1 MPVNQVG
8 EFLVSEKKKSPAS
21 KRAVIGGRAKKS
33 DASSIKTRTRNEV
46 EAPIQV
52 DSYSRVYSQGKIIT
66 PDLLRKSAIALL
78 ITSLVFA
85 IGIQVGESRNASSVD
100 EAIRSVVESSA
111 REIDRDALE
120 RAAIEGVLK
129 ASGDEWAN
137 YFPREALDIFES
149 QSSNSFTGIGIY
161 LSKSRGGIIK
171 ISSIQEGSPAEKSDL
186 AIGDEL
192 LEVNGTQVS
201 GASLASTIALLRAD
215 IGKGVDLVVTR
226 DEKKIL
232 ATIKPGKVR
241 AKSVELTQVSSSVA
255 LIEIASF
262 ISGTAS
268 EVSQAL
274 KSANYSSGVIIDLR
288 NNSGGLVEEAVDV
301 AELFI
306 GNGIIVSYKVNESEK
321 VFRAVNSNPIKVPV
335 VVVINRNTASSAE
348 ILAGAFQDRNR
359 GVVIGERSYGKGS
372 VQELISL
379 DDGSKLELTVALF
392 LTPSGR
398 IIEEVGITPDLA
410 VAPAEIGLKSLQ
422 VLGGLASFISK
433 D

>member
-1 MPVNQVG
+1 M
-8 EFLVSEKKKSPAS
+8 SEKKKSPAS
-21 KRAVIGGRAKKS
+21 KRAVIGGRARKPDS
-33 DASSIKTRTRNEV
+33 TATRSKTVNQV
-46 EAPIQV
+46 NLSKVNDSPEAIN
-52 DSYSRVYSQGKIIT
+52 SRQRIT
-66 PDLLRKSAIALL
+66 NPDQPRKAVLAVL

-85 IGIQVGESRNASSVD
+85 IGIQVGESRNSSSVD
-100 EAIRSVVESSA
+100 EAIKSVVESSA
-111 REIDRDALE
+111 KDIDRDVLE

-137 YFPREALDIFES
+137 YFPREALETFEA

-161 LSKSRGGIIK
+161 LSKSRGGVIK
-171 ISSIQEGSPAEKSDL
+171 ITSIQEGSPAANSDL

-192 LEVNGTQVS
+192 VEVNGTQVT
-201 GASLASTIALLRAD
+201 GASLASTLALIRAD
-215 IGKGVDLVVTR
+215 IAKRVDLLVVR
-226 DEKKIL
+226 NEQRIL
-232 ATIKPGKVR
+232 ASIKTGKVQ
-241 AKSVELTQVSSSVA
+241 AKSVELTQVSSSVV

-262 ISGTAS
+262 IAGTAN
-268 EVSQAL
+268 EVSEAL
-274 KSANYSSGVIIDLR
+274 KSANYKSGVIIDLR
-288 NNSGGLVEEAVDV
+288 NNSGGLVEEAVAV
-301 AELFI
+301 AEQFI
-306 GNGIIVSYKVNESEK
+306 GSGIIVSYKVNESEK

-335 VVVINRNTASSAE
+335 VVIINRNTASSAE

>member
-1 MPVNQVG
+1 M
-8 EFLVSEKKKSPAS
+8 SDKKKSPAS
-21 KRAVIGGRAKKS
+21 KRAVIGGRTRKLDS
-33 DASSIKTRTRNEV
+33 VPPKTKTISEV
-46 EAPIQV
+46 DLSKVV
-52 DSYSRVYSQGKIIT
+52 DSPRTSDNQQKAT
-66 PDLLRKSAIALL
+66 NPDLLRKTLIAIL

-85 IGIQVGESRNASSVD
+85 IGIQVGESRNSSSVD
-100 EAIRSVVESSA
+100 EAIRSVIESSA
-111 REIDRDALE
+111 KEIDRDVLE

-137 YFPREALDIFES
+137 YFPREALEIFEA

-161 LSKSRGGIIK
+161 LSKSRGGVIR
-171 ISSIQEGSPAEKSDL
+171 ISSIQEGSPAAKSDL

-192 LEVNGTQVS
+192 LEVNGTQVT
-201 GASLASTIALLRAD
+201 GASLASTVALIRAD
-215 IGKGVDLVVTR
+215 IGDRVDLLVAR
-226 DEKKIL
+226 AEKKIL
-232 ATIKPGKVR
+232 ATIKAGKVQ
-241 AKSVELTQVSSSVA
+241 AKSVELTQVTSSVA
-255 LIEIASF
+255 LLEIASF
-262 ISGTAS
+262 ISGTAI
-268 EVSQAL
+268 EVSRVLQ
-274 KSANYSSGVIIDLR
+274 SANYASGVIIDLR
-288 NNSGGLVEEAVDV
+288 NNSGGLLQEAVDV

-321 VFRAVNSNPIKVPV
+321 VFRAINSNPIKVPV
-335 VVVINRNTASSAE
+335 VVIINRNTASSAE

-410 VAPAEIGLKSLQ
+410 VTPGEIGLKSLQ

-433 D
+433 E

>member
-1 MPVNQVG
+1 M
-8 EFLVSEKKKSPAS
+8 SEKKKSPAS
-21 KRAVIGGRAKKS
+21 KRAVIGGRARK
-33 DASSIKTRTRNEV
+33 
-46 EAPIQV
+46 
-52 DSYSRVYSQGKIIT
+52 
-66 PDLLRKSAIALL
+66 PDLTATRSKTVREVNLSKVIDSPEAINSRQRITNPDQLRKAVLAIL

-85 IGIQVGESRNASSVD
+85 IGIQIGESRNSSSVN
-100 EAIRSVVESSA
+100 EAIKSVVESSA
-111 REIDRDALE
+111 KDIDRDVLE

-137 YFPREALDIFES
+137 YFPREALETFEA

-161 LSKSRGGIIK
+161 LSKSRGGVIK
-171 ISSIQEGSPAEKSDL
+171 ITSIQEGSPAANSDL
-186 AIGDEL
+186 AIADEL
-192 LEVNGTQVS
+192 IEVNGTQVT
-201 GASLASTIALLRAD
+201 GASLASTIALIRAD
-215 IGKGVDLVVTR
+215 IGKRVDLLVGR
-226 DEKKIL
+226 NEQRIL
-232 ATIKPGKVR
+232 ASIKTGKVQ
-241 AKSVELTQVSSSVA
+241 AKSVELSQVSSSVA
-255 LIEIASF
+255 LVEIASF

-268 EVSQAL
+268 ELSEAL
-274 KSANYSSGVIIDLR
+274 KSANYKSGVIIDLR
-288 NNSGGLVEEAVDV
+288 NNSGGLVEEAVAV
-301 AELFI
+301 AEQFI
-306 GNGIIVSYKVNESEK
+306 GSGIIVSYKVNDSEK

-335 VVVINRNTASSAE
+335 VVIINRNTASSAE

-422 VLGGLASFISK
+422 VLGGLASFSSK

>member
-1 MPVNQVG
+1 
-8 EFLVSEKKKSPAS
+8 VSDKKKSPAS
-21 KRAVIGGRAKKS
+21 KRAVIGGRTRKLDS
-33 DASSIKTRTRNEV
+33 VPPKTKTISEV
-46 EAPIQV
+46 DLSKVV
-52 DSYSRVYSQGKIIT
+52 DSPRTSDNQQKAT
-66 PDLLRKSAIALL
+66 NPDLLRKTSIAIL

-85 IGIQVGESRNASSVD
+85 IGIQVGESRNSSSVD

-111 REIDRDALE
+111 KEIDRDVLE

-137 YFPREALDIFES
+137 YFPREALEIFEA
-149 QSSNSFTGIGIY
+149 QSSNAFTGIGIY
-161 LSKSRGGIIK
+161 LSKSRGGVIR
-171 ISSIQEGSPAEKSDL
+171 ISSIQEGSPAAKSDL

-192 LEVNGTQVS
+192 LEVNGTQVT
-201 GASLASTIALLRAD
+201 GASLASTVALIRAD
-215 IGKGVDLVVTR
+215 IGDRVDLLVAR
-226 DEKKIL
+226 NEKKML
-232 ATIKPGKVR
+232 ATIKAGKVQ
-241 AKSVELTQVSSSVA
+241 AKSVELTQVTSSVA
-255 LIEIASF
+255 LLEIASF
-262 ISGTAS
+262 ISGTAI
-268 EVSQAL
+268 EVSRVLQ
-274 KSANYSSGVIIDLR
+274 SANYASGVIIDLR
-288 NNSGGLVEEAVDV
+288 NNSGGLLQEAVDV

-321 VFRAVNSNPIKVPV
+321 VFRATNSNPIKVPV
-335 VVVINRNTASSAE
+335 VVIINRNTASSAE

-410 VAPAEIGLKSLQ
+410 VTPGEIGLKSLQ

-433 D
+433 E

>member
-1 MPVNQVG
+1 
-8 EFLVSEKKKSPAS
+8 VSEKKKSPAS
-21 KRAVIGGRAKKS
+21 KRAVIGGRARKPDS
-33 DASSIKTRTRNEV
+33 AATRSKTVSEV
-46 EAPIQV
+46 NPSKVIDSPEAIN
-52 DSYSRVYSQGKIIT
+52 SRQRIT
-66 PDLLRKSAIALL
+66 NPDQLRKAVLAVL

-85 IGIQVGESRNASSVD
+85 IGIQVGESRNSSSVD
-100 EAIRSVVESSA
+100 EAIKSVVESSA
-111 REIDRDALE
+111 KDIDRDVLE

-137 YFPREALDIFES
+137 YFPREALETFEA

-161 LSKSRGGIIK
+161 LSKSRGGVIK
-171 ISSIQEGSPAEKSDL
+171 ITSIQEGSPAANSDL

-192 LEVNGTQVS
+192 IEVNGTQVT
-201 GASLASTIALLRAD
+201 GASLASTIALIRAD
-215 IGKGVDLVVTR
+215 IGKRVDFLVVR
-226 DEKKIL
+226 NEQRIL
-232 ATIKPGKVR
+232 ASIKTGKVQ

-255 LIEIASF
+255 LVEIASF
-262 ISGTAS
+262 ISGTAN
-268 EVSQAL
+268 EVSEAL
-274 KSANYSSGVIIDLR
+274 KSANYKSGVIIDLR
-288 NNSGGLVEEAVDV
+288 NNSGGLVEEAVAV
-301 AELFI
+301 AEQFI
-306 GNGIIVSYKVNESEK
+306 GSGIIVSYKVNESEK

-335 VVVINRNTASSAE
+335 VVIINRNTASSAE

>member
-1 MPVNQVG
+1 M
-8 EFLVSEKKKSPAS
+8 SEKKKSPAS
-21 KRAVIGGRAKKS
+21 KRAVIGGRARK
-33 DASSIKTRTRNEV
+33 
-46 EAPIQV
+46 
-52 DSYSRVYSQGKIIT
+52 
-66 PDLLRKSAIALL
+66 PDLTATRSKTVSEVSPSKVIDSPETLNSRQRLTNPDQLRKAVLAIL

-85 IGIQVGESRNASSVD
+85 IGIQVGESRNSSSVD
-100 EAIRSVVESSA
+100 EAIKSVVESSA
-111 REIDRDALE
+111 KDIDRDVLE

-137 YFPREALDIFES
+137 YFPREALETFEA

-161 LSKSRGGIIK
+161 LSKSRGGVIK
-171 ISSIQEGSPAEKSDL
+171 ITSIQEGSPAANSDL

-192 LEVNGTQVS
+192 VEVNGTQVT
-201 GASLASTIALLRAD
+201 GASLASTIALIRAD
-215 IGKGVDLVVTR
+215 IGKRVDLLVGR
-226 DEKKIL
+226 NEQRIL
-232 ATIKPGKVR
+232 ASIKTGKVQ

-255 LIEIASF
+255 LVEIASF

-268 EVSQAL
+268 ELSEAL
-274 KSANYSSGVIIDLR
+274 KSANYKSGVIIDLR
-288 NNSGGLVEEAVDV
+288 NNSGGLVEEAVAV
-301 AELFI
+301 AEQFI
-306 GNGIIVSYKVNESEK
+306 GSGIIVSYKVNESEK

-335 VVVINRNTASSAE
+335 VVIINRNTASSAE

-422 VLGGLASFISK
+422 VLGGLASFSSK

>member
-1 MPVNQVG
+1 M
-8 EFLVSEKKKSPAS
+8 SDKKKSPAT
-21 KRAVIGGRAKKS
+21 KRDVIGGRARKS
-33 DASSIKTRTRNEV
+33 ESAPSKTRTSSEVNAPIAVDASSRIE
-46 EAPIQV
+46 
-52 DSYSRVYSQGKIIT
+52 SRQKIT
-66 PDLLRKSAIALL
+66 NLDLLRKALLAIL

-85 IGIQVGESRNASSVD
+85 IGIQVGESRNSSSVD

-111 REIDRDALE
+111 KEIDRDVLE

-137 YFPREALDIFES
+137 YFPREALEIFEA

-161 LSKSRGGIIK
+161 LSKSRGGVIR
-171 ISSIQEGSPAEKSDL
+171 ISSIQEGSPAAKLDL

-192 LEVNGTQVS
+192 LEVNGTQVN

-215 IGKGVDLVVTR
+215 IGDRVDLLVAR

-232 ATIKPGKVR
+232 ATIKAGKVQ
-241 AKSVELTQVSSSVA
+241 AKSVELTQVTSSVV
-255 LIEIASF
+255 LLEIASF
-262 ISGTAS
+262 ISGTAI
-268 EVSQAL
+268 EVSRVL

-288 NNSGGLVEEAVDV
+288 NNSGGLLQEAVDV
-301 AELFI
+301 SELFI

-321 VFRAVNSNPIKVPV
+321 VFRAINSNPIKVPV
-335 VVVINRNTASSAE
+335 VVTINRNTASSAE

-410 VAPAEIGLKSLQ
+410 VTPAEIGLKSLQ

-433 D
+433 E

>member
-1 MPVNQVG
+1 
-8 EFLVSEKKKSPAS
+8 VSEKKKSPAS
-21 KRAVIGGRAKKS
+21 KRAVIGGRARK
-33 DASSIKTRTRNEV
+33 
-46 EAPIQV
+46 
-52 DSYSRVYSQGKIIT
+52 
-66 PDLLRKSAIALL
+66 PDLTATRSKTVSEVSPSKAIDSPETLNSRQRLTNPDQLRKAVLAIL

-85 IGIQVGESRNASSVD
+85 IGIQVGESRNSSSVD
-100 EAIRSVVESSA
+100 EAIKSVVESSA
-111 REIDRDALE
+111 KDIDRDVLE

-137 YFPREALDIFES
+137 YFPREALETFEA

-161 LSKSRGGIIK
+161 LSKSRGGVIK
-171 ISSIQEGSPAEKSDL
+171 ITSIQEGSPAANSDL

-192 LEVNGTQVS
+192 IEVNGTQVT
-201 GASLASTIALLRAD
+201 GASLASTIALIRAD
-215 IGKGVDLVVTR
+215 IGKRVDLLVGR
-226 DEKKIL
+226 NEQRIL
-232 ATIKPGKVR
+232 ASIKTGKVQ

-255 LIEIASF
+255 LVEIASF

-268 EVSQAL
+268 ELSEAL
-274 KSANYSSGVIIDLR
+274 KSANYKSGVIIDLR
-288 NNSGGLVEEAVDV
+288 NNSGGLVEEAVAV
-301 AELFI
+301 AEQFI
-306 GNGIIVSYKVNESEK
+306 GSGIIVSYKVNESEK

-335 VVVINRNTASSAE
+335 VVIINRNTASSAE

-422 VLGGLASFISK
+422 VLGGLATFSSK

>member
-1 MPVNQVG
+1 M
-8 EFLVSEKKKSPAS
+8 SEKKKSPAS
-21 KRAVIGGRAKKS
+21 KRAVIGGRARK
-33 DASSIKTRTRNEV
+33 
-46 EAPIQV
+46 
-52 DSYSRVYSQGKIIT
+52 
-66 PDLLRKSAIALL
+66 PDLTATRSKTVIEVQPTKVIDSPEAINSRQRITNPDQLRKAVLAIL

-85 IGIQVGESRNASSVD
+85 IGIQVGESRNSSSVD
-100 EAIRSVVESSA
+100 EAIKSVVESSA
-111 REIDRDALE
+111 KDIDRDVLE

-137 YFPREALDIFES
+137 YFPREALETFEA

-161 LSKSRGGIIK
+161 LSKSRGGVIK
-171 ISSIQEGSPAEKSDL
+171 ITSIQERSPAANSDL

-192 LEVNGTQVS
+192 IEVNGTQVT
-201 GASLASTIALLRAD
+201 GASLASTIALIRAD
-215 IGKGVDLVVTR
+215 IGKRVDLLVVR
-226 DEKKIL
+226 NEQRIL
-232 ATIKPGKVR
+232 ASIKTGKVQ

-255 LIEIASF
+255 LVEIASF
-262 ISGTAS
+262 ISGTAN
-268 EVSQAL
+268 EVSEAL
-274 KSANYSSGVIIDLR
+274 KSANYKSGVIIDLR
-288 NNSGGLVEEAVDV
+288 NNSGGLVEEAVAV
-301 AELFI
+301 AEQFI
-306 GNGIIVSYKVNESEK
+306 GSGIIVSYKVNESEK

-335 VVVINRNTASSAE
+335 VVIINRNTASSAE

-422 VLGGLASFISK
+422 VLGGLASFISR

>member
-1 MPVNQVG
+1 M
-8 EFLVSEKKKSPAS
+8 SDKKKSPAS
-21 KRAVIGGRAKKS
+21 KRAVIGGRTRKLDS
-33 DASSIKTRTRNEV
+33 VPPKTKTISEV
-46 EAPIQV
+46 DLSKVV
-52 DSYSRVYSQGKIIT
+52 DSPRTSDNQQKAT
-66 PDLLRKSAIALL
+66 NPDLLRKTSIAIL

-85 IGIQVGESRNASSVD
+85 IGIQVGESRNSSSVD

-111 REIDRDALE
+111 KEIDRDVLE

-137 YFPREALDIFES
+137 YFPREALEIFEA

-161 LSKSRGGIIK
+161 LSKSRGGVIR
-171 ISSIQEGSPAEKSDL
+171 ISSIQEGSPAAKSDL

-192 LEVNGTQVS
+192 LEVNGTQVT
-201 GASLASTIALLRAD
+201 GASLASTVALIRAD
-215 IGKGVDLVVTR
+215 IGDRVDLLVAR

-232 ATIKPGKVR
+232 ATIKAGKVQ
-241 AKSVELTQVSSSVA
+241 AKSVELTQITSSVA
-255 LIEIASF
+255 LLEIASF
-262 ISGTAS
+262 ISGTAI
-268 EVSQAL
+268 EVSRVLQ
-274 KSANYSSGVIIDLR
+274 SANYASGVIIDLR
-288 NNSGGLVEEAVDV
+288 NNSGGLLQEAVDV

-321 VFRAVNSNPIKVPV
+321 VFRATNSNPIKVPV
-335 VVVINRNTASSAE
+335 VVIINRNTASSAE

-410 VAPAEIGLKSLQ
+410 VTPGEIGLKSLQ

-433 D
+433 E

>member
-1 MPVNQVG
+1 M
-8 EFLVSEKKKSPAS
+8 SDKKKSPAS
-21 KRAVIGGRAKKS
+21 KRAVIGGRTRKLDS
-33 DASSIKTRTRNEV
+33 VPPKTKTISEV
-46 EAPIQV
+46 DLSKVV
-52 DSYSRVYSQGKIIT
+52 DSPRTSDNQQKAT
-66 PDLLRKSAIALL
+66 NPDLLRKTLIAIL

-85 IGIQVGESRNASSVD
+85 IGIQVGESRNSSSVD
-100 EAIRSVVESSA
+100 EAIRSVIESSA
-111 REIDRDALE
+111 KEIDRDVLE

-137 YFPREALDIFES
+137 YFPREALEIFEA

-161 LSKSRGGIIK
+161 LSKSRGGVIR
-171 ISSIQEGSPAEKSDL
+171 ISSIQEGSPAAKSDL

-192 LEVNGTQVS
+192 LEVNGTQVT
-201 GASLASTIALLRAD
+201 GASLASTVALIRAD
-215 IGKGVDLVVTR
+215 IGDRVDLLVVR
-226 DEKKIL
+226 AEKKIL
-232 ATIKPGKVR
+232 ATIKAGKVQ
-241 AKSVELTQVSSSVA
+241 AKSVELTQVTSSVA
-255 LIEIASF
+255 LLEIASF
-262 ISGTAS
+262 ISGTAI
-268 EVSQAL
+268 EVSRVLQ
-274 KSANYSSGVIIDLR
+274 SANYASGVIIDLR
-288 NNSGGLVEEAVDV
+288 NNSGGLLQEAVDV

-321 VFRAVNSNPIKVPV
+321 VFRATNSNPIKVPV
-335 VVVINRNTASSAE
+335 VVIINRNTASSAE

-410 VAPAEIGLKSLQ
+410 VTPGEIGLKSLQ

-433 D
+433 E

>member
-1 MPVNQVG
+1 M
-8 EFLVSEKKKSPAS
+8 SEKKKSPTT
-21 KRAVIGGRAKKS
+21 KRDVIGGRARKS
-33 DASSIKTRTRNEV
+33 DSVASKTRTSSQISEQPLVDASSRV
-46 EAPIQV
+46 E
-52 DSYSRVYSQGKIIT
+52 SRQKISN
-66 PDLLRKSAIALL
+66 PDLLRKALLAIL
-78 ITSLVFA
+78 ITSLIFA
-85 IGIQVGESRNASSVD
+85 IGIQVGESRNSSSVD
-100 EAIRSVVESSA
+100 EAIKSVVESSA
-111 REIDRDALE
+111 KDIDRDVLE

-137 YFPREALDIFES
+137 YFPREALEIFKA

-161 LSKSRGGIIK
+161 LSKSRGGV
-171 ISSIQEGSPAEKSDL
+171 ISISAIQEGSPAENSGL

-192 LEVNGTQVS
+192 IEVNGTQVT
-201 GASLASTIALLRAD
+201 GASLASTIALIRAD
-215 IGKGVDLVVTR
+215 IGKRVDLLVVR
-226 DEKKIL
+226 NEQRIL
-232 ATIKPGKVR
+232 ASIKTGKVQ
-241 AKSVELTQVSSSVA
+241 ANSVELTQVSSSVV
-255 LIEIASF
+255 LVEIASF
-262 ISGTAS
+262 ISGTAN
-268 EVSQAL
+268 EVSEAL
-274 KSANYSSGVIIDLR
+274 KSANYKSGVIIDLR
-288 NNSGGLVEEAVDV
+288 NNSGGLVEEAVAV
-301 AELFI
+301 AEQFI
-306 GNGIIVSYKVNESEK
+306 GSGIIVSYKVNESEK

-335 VVVINRNTASSAE
+335 VVIINRNTASSAE
-348 ILAGAFQDRNR
+348 ILAAAFQDRNR

>member
-1 MPVNQVG
+1 M
-8 EFLVSEKKKSPAS
+8 SDKKKSPAS
-21 KRAVIGGRAKKS
+21 KRAVIGGRARKPDS
-33 DASSIKTRTRNEV
+33 TATRSKTV
-46 EAPIQV
+46 SEANLSKAI
-52 DSYSRVYSQGKIIT
+52 DSPEAINSLQRIT
-66 PDLLRKSAIALL
+66 NPNQLRKVVLAIL

-85 IGIQVGESRNASSVD
+85 IGIQVGDSRNSSSVD

-111 REIDRDALE
+111 KDIDRDELE

-137 YFPREALDIFES
+137 YFPREALETFEA
-149 QSSNSFTGIGIY
+149 QSSNSFTGIGVY
-161 LSKSRGGIIK
+161 LSKSRGGVIK
-171 ISSIQEGSPAEKSDL
+171 ITSIQEGSPAAKSGL

-192 LEVNGTQVS
+192 LEVNGTQVT
-201 GASLASTIALLRAD
+201 GASLASTIALIRGD
-215 IGKGVDLVVTR
+215 IGQQVDLLVAR
-226 DEKKIL
+226 DEKKVL
-232 ATIKPGKVR
+232 ASIKSGKVQ

-255 LIEIASF
+255 LVEIASF
-262 ISGTAS
+262 ISGTAN
-268 EVSQAL
+268 EVSEAL
-274 KSANYSSGVIIDLR
+274 KSANYKSGVIIDLR
-288 NNSGGLVEEAVDV
+288 NNSGGFVEEAVDV

-306 GNGIIVSYKVNESEK
+306 GSGIIVSYKVNESEK
-321 VFRAVNSNPIKVPV
+321 IFRAVNSNPIKVPV
-335 VVVINRNTASSAE
+335 VVIINRNTASSAE

>member
-1 MPVNQVG
+1 M
-8 EFLVSEKKKSPAS
+8 SEKKKSPAS
-21 KRAVIGGRAKKS
+21 KRAVIGGRARKPDSAATRSKTVS
-33 DASSIKTRTRNEV
+33 EVNSSKVIDSP
-46 EAPIQV
+46 EAIN
-52 DSYSRVYSQGKIIT
+52 SRQRLT
-66 PDLLRKSAIALL
+66 NPDQLRKAVLAIL
-78 ITSLVFA
+78 ITALVFA
-85 IGIQVGESRNASSVD
+85 IGIQIGESRNSSSVD
-100 EAIRSVVESSA
+100 EAIKSVVESSA
-111 REIDRDALE
+111 KDIDRDVLE

-137 YFPREALDIFES
+137 YFPREALETFEA

-161 LSKSRGGIIK
+161 LSKSRGGVIK
-171 ISSIQEGSPAEKSDL
+171 ITSIQEGSPAANSDL

-192 LEVNGTQVS
+192 IEVNGTQVT
-201 GASLASTIALLRAD
+201 GASLASTIALIRAD
-215 IGKGVDLVVTR
+215 IGKRVDLLVVR
-226 DEKKIL
+226 NEQRIL
-232 ATIKPGKVR
+232 ASIKTGKVQ

-255 LIEIASF
+255 LVEIASF
-262 ISGTAS
+262 ISGTAN
-268 EVSQAL
+268 EVSEAL
-274 KSANYSSGVIIDLR
+274 KSANYKSGVIIDLR
-288 NNSGGLVEEAVDV
+288 NNSGGLVEEAVAV
-301 AELFI
+301 AEQFI
-306 GNGIIVSYKVNESEK
+306 GSGIIVSYKVNESEK

-335 VVVINRNTASSAE
+335 VVIINRNTASSAE

>member
-1 MPVNQVG
+1 
-8 EFLVSEKKKSPAS
+8 VSEKKKSPTT
-21 KRAVIGGRAKKS
+21 KRDVIGGRARKS
-33 DASSIKTRTRNEV
+33 DSVASKTRTSSQISEQPLVDASSRV
-46 EAPIQV
+46 E
-52 DSYSRVYSQGKIIT
+52 SRQKISN
-66 PDLLRKSAIALL
+66 PDLLRKALLAIL
-78 ITSLVFA
+78 ITSLIFA
-85 IGIQVGESRNASSVD
+85 IGIQVGESRNSSSVD
-100 EAIRSVVESSA
+100 EAIKSVVESSA
-111 REIDRDALE
+111 KDIDRDVLE

-137 YFPREALDIFES
+137 YFPREALEIFKA

-161 LSKSRGGIIK
+161 LSKSRGGVIK
-171 ISSIQEGSPAEKSDL
+171 ITSIQEGSPAENSGL

-192 LEVNGTQVS
+192 IEVNGTQVT
-201 GASLASTIALLRAD
+201 GASLASTIALIRAD
-215 IGKGVDLVVTR
+215 IGKRVDLLVVR
-226 DEKKIL
+226 NEQRIL
-232 ATIKPGKVR
+232 ASIKTGKVQ
-241 AKSVELTQVSSSVA
+241 AKSVELTQVSSSVV
-255 LIEIASF
+255 LVEIASF
-262 ISGTAS
+262 ISGTAN
-268 EVSQAL
+268 EVSEAL
-274 KSANYSSGVIIDLR
+274 KSANYKSGVIIDLR
-288 NNSGGLVEEAVDV
+288 NNSGGLVEEAVAV
-301 AELFI
+301 AEQFI
-306 GNGIIVSYKVNESEK
+306 GSGIIVSYKVNESEK

-410 VAPAEIGLKSLQ
+410 VAPGEIGLKSLQ

>member
-1 MPVNQVG
+1 M
-8 EFLVSEKKKSPAS
+8 SEKKKSPAS
-21 KRAVIGGRAKKS
+21 KRAVIGGRARK
-33 DASSIKTRTRNEV
+33 
-46 EAPIQV
+46 
-52 DSYSRVYSQGKIIT
+52 
-66 PDLLRKSAIALL
+66 PDLTATRSKTVSEVSPSKAIDSPETLNSRQRLTNPDQLRKAVLAIL

-85 IGIQVGESRNASSVD
+85 IGIQVGESRNSSSVN
-100 EAIRSVVESSA
+100 EAIKSVVESSA
-111 REIDRDALE
+111 KDIDRDVLE

-137 YFPREALDIFES
+137 YFPREALETFEA

-161 LSKSRGGIIK
+161 LSKSRGGVIK
-171 ISSIQEGSPAEKSDL
+171 ITSIQEGSPAANSDL

-192 LEVNGTQVS
+192 VEVNGTQVT
-201 GASLASTIALLRAD
+201 GASLASTIALIRAD
-215 IGKGVDLVVTR
+215 IGKRVDLLVGR
-226 DEKKIL
+226 NEQRIL
-232 ATIKPGKVR
+232 ASIKTGKVQ
-241 AKSVELTQVSSSVA
+241 AKSVELRQVSSSVA
-255 LIEIASF
+255 LVEIASF

-268 EVSQAL
+268 ELSEAL
-274 KSANYSSGVIIDLR
+274 KSANYKSGVIIDLR
-288 NNSGGLVEEAVDV
+288 NNSGGLVEEAVAV
-301 AELFI
+301 AEQFI
-306 GNGIIVSYKVNESEK
+306 GSGIIVSYKVNESEK

-335 VVVINRNTASSAE
+335 VVIINRNTASSAE

-422 VLGGLASFISK
+422 VLGGLASFSSK

>member
-1 MPVNQVG
+1 M
-8 EFLVSEKKKSPAS
+8 SEKKKSPTT
-21 KRAVIGGRAKKS
+21 KRDVIGGRARKS
-33 DASSIKTRTRNEV
+33 DSVASKTRTSSQISEQPLVDASSRV
-46 EAPIQV
+46 E
-52 DSYSRVYSQGKIIT
+52 SRQKISN
-66 PDLLRKSAIALL
+66 PDLLRKALLAIL
-78 ITSLVFA
+78 ITSLIFA
-85 IGIQVGESRNASSVD
+85 IGIQVGESRNSSSVD
-100 EAIRSVVESSA
+100 EAIKSVVESSA
-111 REIDRDALE
+111 KDIDRDVLE

-137 YFPREALDIFES
+137 YFPREALEIFKA

-161 LSKSRGGIIK
+161 LSKSRGGV
-171 ISSIQEGSPAEKSDL
+171 ISISAIQEGSPAENSGL

-192 LEVNGTQVS
+192 IEVNGTQVT
-201 GASLASTIALLRAD
+201 GASLASTIALIRAD
-215 IGKGVDLVVTR
+215 IGKRVDLLVVR
-226 DEKKIL
+226 NEQRIL
-232 ATIKPGKVR
+232 ASIKTGKVQ

-255 LIEIASF
+255 LVEIASF
-262 ISGTAS
+262 ISGTAN
-268 EVSQAL
+268 EVSEAL
-274 KSANYSSGVIIDLR
+274 KSANYKSGVIIDLR
-288 NNSGGLVEEAVDV
+288 NNSGGLVEEAVAV
-301 AELFI
+301 AEQFI
-306 GNGIIVSYKVNESEK
+306 GSGIIVSYKVNESEK

-335 VVVINRNTASSAE
+335 VVIINRNTASSAE
-348 ILAGAFQDRNR
+348 ILAAAFQDRNR

>member
-1 MPVNQVG
+1 M
-8 EFLVSEKKKSPAS
+8 SEKKKSPAS
-21 KRAVIGGRAKKS
+21 KRAVIGGRARK
-33 DASSIKTRTRNEV
+33 
-46 EAPIQV
+46 
-52 DSYSRVYSQGKIIT
+52 
-66 PDLLRKSAIALL
+66 PDLTATRSKTVIEVQPTKVIDSPEAINSRQRITNPDQLRKAVLAIL

-85 IGIQVGESRNASSVD
+85 IGIQVGESRNSSSVD
-100 EAIRSVVESSA
+100 EAIKSVVESSA
-111 REIDRDALE
+111 KDIDRDVLE

-137 YFPREALDIFES
+137 YFPREALETFEA

-161 LSKSRGGIIK
+161 LSKSRGGVIK
-171 ISSIQEGSPAEKSDL
+171 ITSIQERSPAANSDL

-192 LEVNGTQVS
+192 IEVNGTQVT
-201 GASLASTIALLRAD
+201 GASLASTIALIRAD
-215 IGKGVDLVVTR
+215 IGKRVDLLVVR
-226 DEKKIL
+226 NEQRIL
-232 ATIKPGKVR
+232 ASIKTGKVQ

-255 LIEIASF
+255 LVEIASF

-268 EVSQAL
+268 EVSEAL
-274 KSANYSSGVIIDLR
+274 KSANYKSGVIIDLR
-288 NNSGGLVEEAVDV
+288 NNSGGLVEEAVAV
-301 AELFI
+301 AEQFI
-306 GNGIIVSYKVNESEK
+306 GSGIIVSYKVNESEK

-335 VVVINRNTASSAE
+335 VVIINRNTASSAE

-422 VLGGLASFISK
+422 VLGGLASFISR

>member
-1 MPVNQVG
+1 M
-8 EFLVSEKKKSPAS
+8 SEKKKSPAS
-21 KRAVIGGRAKKS
+21 KRAVIGGRARK
-33 DASSIKTRTRNEV
+33 
-46 EAPIQV
+46 
-52 DSYSRVYSQGKIIT
+52 
-66 PDLLRKSAIALL
+66 PDLTATRSKTVSEVSPSKAIDSPETLNSRQRLTNPDQLRKAVLAIL

-85 IGIQVGESRNASSVD
+85 IGIQVGESRNSSSVD
-100 EAIRSVVESSA
+100 EAIKSVVESSA
-111 REIDRDALE
+111 KDIDRDVLE

-137 YFPREALDIFES
+137 YFPREALETFEA

-161 LSKSRGGIIK
+161 LSKSRGGVIK
-171 ISSIQEGSPAEKSDL
+171 ITSIQEGSPAANSDL

-192 LEVNGTQVS
+192 IEVNGTQVT
-201 GASLASTIALLRAD
+201 GASLASTIALIRAD
-215 IGKGVDLVVTR
+215 IGKRVDFLVVR
-226 DEKKIL
+226 NEQRIL
-232 ATIKPGKVR
+232 ASIKTGKVQ
-241 AKSVELTQVSSSVA
+241 AKSVELRQVSSSVA
-255 LIEIASF
+255 LVEIASF

-268 EVSQAL
+268 ELSEAL
-274 KSANYSSGVIIDLR
+274 KSANYKSGVIIDLR
-288 NNSGGLVEEAVDV
+288 NNSGGLVEEAVAV
-301 AELFI
+301 AEQFI
-306 GNGIIVSYKVNESEK
+306 GSGIIVSYKVNESEK

-335 VVVINRNTASSAE
+335 VVIINRNTASSAE

-422 VLGGLASFISK
+422 VLGGLASFSSK

>member
-1 MPVNQVG
+1 M
-8 EFLVSEKKKSPAS
+8 SEKKKSPAS
-21 KRAVIGGRAKKS
+21 KRAVIGGRARK
-33 DASSIKTRTRNEV
+33 
-46 EAPIQV
+46 
-52 DSYSRVYSQGKIIT
+52 
-66 PDLLRKSAIALL
+66 PDLTATRSKTVSEVSPSKVIDSPETLNSRQRLTNPDQLRKAVLAIL

-85 IGIQVGESRNASSVD
+85 IGIQVGESRNSSSVD
-100 EAIRSVVESSA
+100 EAIKSVVESSA
-111 REIDRDALE
+111 KDIDRDVLE

-137 YFPREALDIFES
+137 YFPREALETFEA

-161 LSKSRGGIIK
+161 LSKSRGGVIK
-171 ISSIQEGSPAEKSDL
+171 ITSIQEGSPAANSDL

-192 LEVNGTQVS
+192 VEVNGTQVT
-201 GASLASTIALLRAD
+201 GASLASTIALIRAD
-215 IGKGVDLVVTR
+215 IGKRVDLLVVR
-226 DEKKIL
+226 NEQRIL
-232 ATIKPGKVR
+232 ASIKTGKVQ

-255 LIEIASF
+255 LVEIASF

-268 EVSQAL
+268 ELSEAL
-274 KSANYSSGVIIDLR
+274 KSANYKSGVIIDLR
-288 NNSGGLVEEAVDV
+288 NNSGGLVEEAVAV
-301 AELFI
+301 AEQFI
-306 GNGIIVSYKVNESEK
+306 GSGIIVSYKVNESEK

-335 VVVINRNTASSAE
+335 VVIINRNTASSAE

-422 VLGGLASFISK
+422 VLGGLASFSSK

>member
-1 MPVNQVG
+1 
-8 EFLVSEKKKSPAS
+8 VSEKKKSPAS
-21 KRAVIGGRAKKS
+21 KRAVIGGRARK
-33 DASSIKTRTRNEV
+33 
-46 EAPIQV
+46 
-52 DSYSRVYSQGKIIT
+52 
-66 PDLLRKSAIALL
+66 PDLTATRSKTVSEVKPSNVIDSPEAINRRQRLTNPDQLRKAVLAIL

-85 IGIQVGESRNASSVD
+85 IGIQVGESRNSSSVD
-100 EAIRSVVESSA
+100 EAIQSVVESSA
-111 REIDRDALE
+111 KDIDRDVLE

-137 YFPREALDIFES
+137 YFPREALETFEA

-161 LSKSRGGIIK
+161 LSKSRGGVIK
-171 ISSIQEGSPAEKSDL
+171 ITSIQEGSPAANSDL

-192 LEVNGTQVS
+192 VEVNGTQVT
-201 GASLASTIALLRAD
+201 GASLASTIALIRAD
-215 IGKGVDLVVTR
+215 IGKRVDLLVVR
-226 DEKKIL
+226 NEQRIL
-232 ATIKPGKVR
+232 ASIKTGKVQ

-255 LIEIASF
+255 LVEIASF
-262 ISGTAS
+262 ISGTAN
-268 EVSQAL
+268 EVSEAL
-274 KSANYSSGVIIDLR
+274 KSANYKSGVIIDLR
-288 NNSGGLVEEAVDV
+288 NNSGGLVEEAVAV
-301 AELFI
+301 AEQFI
-306 GNGIIVSYKVNESEK
+306 GSGIIVSYKVNESEK
-321 VFRAVNSNPIKVPV
+321 IFRAVNSNPIKVPV
-335 VVVINRNTASSAE
+335 VVIINRNTASSAE

>member
-1 MPVNQVG
+1 M
-8 EFLVSEKKKSPAS
+8 SEKKKSPAS
-21 KRAVIGGRAKKS
+21 KRAVIGGRARK
-33 DASSIKTRTRNEV
+33 
-46 EAPIQV
+46 
-52 DSYSRVYSQGKIIT
+52 
-66 PDLLRKSAIALL
+66 PDLTATRSKTVSEVSPSKVIDSPETLNSRQRLTNPDQLRKAVLAIL

-85 IGIQVGESRNASSVD
+85 TGIQVGESRNSSSVD
-100 EAIRSVVESSA
+100 EAIKSVVESSA
-111 REIDRDALE
+111 KDIDRDVLE

-137 YFPREALDIFES
+137 YFPREALETFEA

-161 LSKSRGGIIK
+161 LSKSRGGVIK
-171 ISSIQEGSPAEKSDL
+171 ITSIQERSPAANSDL

-192 LEVNGTQVS
+192 IEVNGTQVT
-201 GASLASTIALLRAD
+201 GASLASTIALIRAD
-215 IGKGVDLVVTR
+215 IGKRVDLLVVR
-226 DEKKIL
+226 NEQRIL
-232 ATIKPGKVR
+232 ASIKTGKVQ

-255 LIEIASF
+255 LVEIASF

-268 EVSQAL
+268 EVSEAL
-274 KSANYSSGVIIDLR
+274 KSANYKSGVIIDLR
-288 NNSGGLVEEAVDV
+288 NNSGGLVEEAVAV
-301 AELFI
+301 AEQFI
-306 GNGIIVSYKVNESEK
+306 GSGIIVSYKVNESEK

-335 VVVINRNTASSAE
+335 VVIINRNTASSAE

>member
-1 MPVNQVG
+1 M
-8 EFLVSEKKKSPAS
+8 SEKKKSPAS
-21 KRAVIGGRAKKS
+21 KRAVIGGRARK
-33 DASSIKTRTRNEV
+33 
-46 EAPIQV
+46 
-52 DSYSRVYSQGKIIT
+52 
-66 PDLLRKSAIALL
+66 PDLTATRSKTVSEVSPSKVIDSPEAINSRQRITNPDQLRKAVLAVL

-85 IGIQVGESRNASSVD
+85 IGIQVGESRSSSSVD
-100 EAIRSVVESSA
+100 EAIKSVVESGA
-111 REIDRDALE
+111 KDIDRDVLE

-137 YFPREALDIFES
+137 YFPREALETFEA

-161 LSKSRGGIIK
+161 LSKSRGGVIK
-171 ISSIQEGSPAEKSDL
+171 ITSIQEGSPAANSDL

-192 LEVNGTQVS
+192 VEVNGTQVT
-201 GASLASTIALLRAD
+201 GASLASTIALIRAD
-215 IGKGVDLVVTR
+215 IGKRVDLLVVR
-226 DEKKIL
+226 NEQRIL
-232 ATIKPGKVR
+232 ASIKTGKVQ

-255 LIEIASF
+255 LVEIASF
-262 ISGTAS
+262 ISGTAN
-268 EVSQAL
+268 EVSEAL
-274 KSANYSSGVIIDLR
+274 KSANYKSGVIIDLR
-288 NNSGGLVEEAVDV
+288 NNSGGLVEEAVAV
-301 AELFI
+301 AEQFI
-306 GNGIIVSYKVNESEK
+306 GSGIIVSYKVNESEK

-335 VVVINRNTASSAE
+335 VVIINRNTASSAE

-422 VLGGLASFISK
+422 VLGGLASFSSK

>member
-1 MPVNQVG
+1 M
-8 EFLVSEKKKSPAS
+8 SEKKKSPAS
-21 KRAVIGGRAKKS
+21 KRAVIGGRARK
-33 DASSIKTRTRNEV
+33 
-46 EAPIQV
+46 
-52 DSYSRVYSQGKIIT
+52 
-66 PDLLRKSAIALL
+66 PDLTATRSKTVSEVNLSKVIDSPEAINSRQRITNPDQLRKAVLAILV
-78 ITSLVFA
+78 TSLVFA
-85 IGIQVGESRNASSVD
+85 IGIQVGESRNSSSVN
-100 EAIRSVVESSA
+100 EAIKSVVESSA
-111 REIDRDALE
+111 KDIDRDVLE

-137 YFPREALDIFES
+137 YFPREALETFEA

-161 LSKSRGGIIK
+161 LSKSRGGVIK
-171 ISSIQEGSPAEKSDL
+171 ITSIQEGSPAANSDL

-192 LEVNGTQVS
+192 IEVNGTQVT
-201 GASLASTIALLRAD
+201 GASLASTIALIRAD
-215 IGKGVDLVVTR
+215 IGKRVDFLVVR
-226 DEKKIL
+226 NEQRIL
-232 ATIKPGKVR
+232 ASIKTGKVQ

-255 LIEIASF
+255 LVEIASF

-268 EVSQAL
+268 EVSEAL
-274 KSANYSSGVIIDLR
+274 KSANYKSGVIIDLR
-288 NNSGGLVEEAVDV
+288 NNSGGLVKEAVAV
-301 AELFI
+301 AEQFI
-306 GNGIIVSYKVNESEK
+306 GSGIIVSYKVNESEK

-335 VVVINRNTASSAE
+335 VVIINRNTASSAE

-422 VLGGLASFISK
+422 VLGGLASFSSK

>member
-1 MPVNQVG
+1 M
-8 EFLVSEKKKSPAS
+8 SEKKKSPAS
-21 KRAVIGGRAKKS
+21 KRAVIGGRARK
-33 DASSIKTRTRNEV
+33 
-46 EAPIQV
+46 
-52 DSYSRVYSQGKIIT
+52 
-66 PDLLRKSAIALL
+66 PDLTATRSKTVSEVSPSKVIDSPETLNSRQRLTNPDQLRKAVLAIL

-85 IGIQVGESRNASSVD
+85 IGIQIGESRNSSSVN
-100 EAIRSVVESSA
+100 EAIKSVVESSA
-111 REIDRDALE
+111 KDIDRDVLE

-137 YFPREALDIFES
+137 YFPREALETFEA

-161 LSKSRGGIIK
+161 LSKSRGGVIK
-171 ISSIQEGSPAEKSDL
+171 ITSIQEGSPAANSDL

-192 LEVNGTQVS
+192 IEVNGTQVT
-201 GASLASTIALLRAD
+201 GASLASTIALIRAD
-215 IGKGVDLVVTR
+215 IGKRVDLLVGR
-226 DEKKIL
+226 NEQRIL
-232 ATIKPGKVR
+232 ASIKTGKVQ
-241 AKSVELTQVSSSVA
+241 AKSVELRQVSSSVA
-255 LIEIASF
+255 LVEIASL

-268 EVSQAL
+268 ELSEAL
-274 KSANYSSGVIIDLR
+274 KSANYKSGVIIDLR
-288 NNSGGLVEEAVDV
+288 NNSGGLVEEAVAV
-301 AELFI
+301 AEQFI
-306 GNGIIVSYKVNESEK
+306 GSGIIVSYKVNESEK

-335 VVVINRNTASSAE
+335 VVIINRNTASSAE

-422 VLGGLASFISK
+422 VLGGLASFSSK

>member
-1 MPVNQVG
+1 M
-8 EFLVSEKKKSPAS
+8 SDKKKSPAS
-21 KRAVIGGRAKKS
+21 KRAVIGGRTRKLDS
-33 DASSIKTRTRNEV
+33 VPPKTKTISEV
-46 EAPIQV
+46 DLSKVV
-52 DSYSRVYSQGKIIT
+52 DSPRTSDNQQKAT
-66 PDLLRKSAIALL
+66 NPDLLRKTLIAIL

-85 IGIQVGESRNASSVD
+85 IGIQVGESRNSSSVD

-111 REIDRDALE
+111 KEIDRDVLE

-137 YFPREALDIFES
+137 YFPREALEIFKA

-161 LSKSRGGIIK
+161 LSKSRGGVIR
-171 ISSIQEGSPAEKSDL
+171 ISSIQEGSPAAKSDL

-192 LEVNGTQVS
+192 LEVNGTQVT
-201 GASLASTIALLRAD
+201 GASLASTVALIRAD
-215 IGKGVDLVVTR
+215 IGDRVDLLVAR
-226 DEKKIL
+226 AEKKIL
-232 ATIKPGKVR
+232 ATIKAGKVQ
-241 AKSVELTQVSSSVA
+241 AKSVELTQVTSSVA
-255 LIEIASF
+255 LLEIASF
-262 ISGTAS
+262 ISGTAI
-268 EVSQAL
+268 EVSRVLQ
-274 KSANYSSGVIIDLR
+274 SANYASGVIIDLR
-288 NNSGGLVEEAVDV
+288 NNSGGLLQEAVDV

-321 VFRAVNSNPIKVPV
+321 VFRATNSNPIKVPV
-335 VVVINRNTASSAE
+335 VVIINRNTASSAE

-410 VAPAEIGLKSLQ
+410 VTPGEIGLKSLQ

-433 D
+433 E

>member
-1 MPVNQVG
+1 M
-8 EFLVSEKKKSPAS
+8 SEKKKSPAS
-21 KRAVIGGRAKKS
+21 KRAVIGGRARKPDSAATRSKTVS
-33 DASSIKTRTRNEV
+33 EVNSSKVIDSPEV
-46 EAPIQV
+46 IN
-52 DSYSRVYSQGKIIT
+52 SRQRLT
-66 PDLLRKSAIALL
+66 NPDQLRKAVLAVL

-85 IGIQVGESRNASSVD
+85 IGIQVGESRNSSSVD
-100 EAIRSVVESSA
+100 EAIKSVVESSA
-111 REIDRDALE
+111 KDIDRDVLE

-137 YFPREALDIFES
+137 YFPREALETFEA

-161 LSKSRGGIIK
+161 LSKSRGGVIK
-171 ISSIQEGSPAEKSDL
+171 ITSIQEGSPAANSDL

-192 LEVNGTQVS
+192 VEVNGTQVT
-201 GASLASTIALLRAD
+201 GASLASTIALIRAD
-215 IGKGVDLVVTR
+215 IGKRVDLIVVR
-226 DEKKIL
+226 NEQRIL
-232 ATIKPGKVR
+232 ASIKTGKVQ

-255 LIEIASF
+255 LVEIASF
-262 ISGTAS
+262 ISGTAN
-268 EVSQAL
+268 EVSEAL
-274 KSANYSSGVIIDLR
+274 KSANYKSGVIIDLR
-288 NNSGGLVEEAVDV
+288 NNSGGLVEEAVAV
-301 AELFI
+301 AEQFI
-306 GNGIIVSYKVNESEK
+306 GSGIIVSYKVNESEK

-410 VAPAEIGLKSLQ
+410 VAPGEIGLKSLQ

>member
-1 MPVNQVG
+1 M
-8 EFLVSEKKKSPAS
+8 SEKKKSPAS
-21 KRAVIGGRAKKS
+21 KRAVIGGRARKPDS
-33 DASSIKTRTRNEV
+33 TATRSKTVSEV
-46 EAPIQV
+46 NPSKVIDSPEAIN
-52 DSYSRVYSQGKIIT
+52 SRQRIT
-66 PDLLRKSAIALL
+66 NPDQLRKAVLAIL
-78 ITSLVFA
+78 ITALVFA
-85 IGIQVGESRNASSVD
+85 IGIQVGESRNSSSVD
-100 EAIRSVVESSA
+100 EAIKSVVESSA
-111 REIDRDALE
+111 KDIDRDVLE

-137 YFPREALDIFES
+137 YFPREALETFEA

-161 LSKSRGGIIK
+161 LSKSRGGVIK
-171 ISSIQEGSPAEKSDL
+171 ITSIQEGSPAANSDL

-192 LEVNGTQVS
+192 VEVNGTQVT
-201 GASLASTIALLRAD
+201 GASLASTIALIRAD
-215 IGKGVDLVVTR
+215 IGKRVDLLVVR
-226 DEKKIL
+226 NEQRIL
-232 ATIKPGKVR
+232 ASIKTGKVQ

-255 LIEIASF
+255 LVEIASF
-262 ISGTAS
+262 ISGTAN
-268 EVSQAL
+268 EVSEAL
-274 KSANYSSGVIIDLR
+274 KSANYKSGVIIDLR
-288 NNSGGLVEEAVDV
+288 NNSGGFVEEAVAV
-301 AELFI
+301 AEQFI
-306 GNGIIVSYKVNESEK
+306 GSGIIVSYKINESEK

-335 VVVINRNTASSAE
+335 VVIINRNTASSAE

>member
-1 MPVNQVG
+1 M
-8 EFLVSEKKKSPAS
+8 SDKKKSPAT
-21 KRAVIGGRAKKS
+21 KRDVIGGRARKS
-33 DASSIKTRTRNEV
+33 ESAPSKTRTSSEV
-46 EAPIQV
+46 NAPIVV
-52 DSYSRVYSQGKIIT
+52 DTFSKVESRQKIT
-66 PDLLRKSAIALL
+66 NPDLLRKALLAIL

-85 IGIQVGESRNASSVD
+85 IGIQVGESRNSSSVD

-111 REIDRDALE
+111 KEIDRDVLE

-137 YFPREALDIFES
+137 YFPREALEIFEA

-161 LSKSRGGIIK
+161 LSKSRGGVIR
-171 ISSIQEGSPAEKSDL
+171 ISSIQEGSPAAKSDL

-192 LEVNGTQVS
+192 LEVNGTQVT
-201 GASLASTIALLRAD
+201 GASLAATIALIRAD
-215 IGKGVDLVVTR
+215 IGDRVDLLVAR

-232 ATIKPGKVR
+232 ATIKAGKVQ
-241 AKSVELTQVSSSVA
+241 AKSVELTQVTSSVV
-255 LIEIASF
+255 LLEIASF
-262 ISGTAS
+262 LSGTAI
-268 EVSQAL
+268 EVSRVL
-274 KSANYSSGVIIDLR
+274 KSANYASGVIIDLR
-288 NNSGGLVEEAVDV
+288 NNSGGLLQEAVDV

-321 VFRAVNSNPIKVPV
+321 VFRATNSNPIKVPV
-335 VVVINRNTASSAE
+335 VVIINRNTASSAE

-410 VAPAEIGLKSLQ
+410 VTPAEIGLKSLQ

-433 D
+433 E

>member
-1 MPVNQVG
+1 M
-8 EFLVSEKKKSPAS
+8 SEKKKSPAS
-21 KRAVIGGRAKKS
+21 KRAVIGGRARK
-33 DASSIKTRTRNEV
+33 
-46 EAPIQV
+46 
-52 DSYSRVYSQGKIIT
+52 
-66 PDLLRKSAIALL
+66 PDLTATRSKTVSEVSPSKVIDSPETLNSRQRLTNPDQLRKAVLAIL

-85 IGIQVGESRNASSVD
+85 IGIQVGESRNSSSVN
-100 EAIRSVVESSA
+100 EAIKSVVESSA
-111 REIDRDALE
+111 KDIDRDVLE

-137 YFPREALDIFES
+137 YFPREALETFEA

-161 LSKSRGGIIK
+161 LSKSRGGVIK
-171 ISSIQEGSPAEKSDL
+171 ITSIQEGSPAANSDL

-192 LEVNGTQVS
+192 IEVNGTQVT
-201 GASLASTIALLRAD
+201 GASLASTIALIRAD
-215 IGKGVDLVVTR
+215 IGKRVDLLVGR
-226 DEKKIL
+226 NEQRIL
-232 ATIKPGKVR
+232 ASIKTGKVQ
-241 AKSVELTQVSSSVA
+241 AKSVELRQVSSSVA
-255 LIEIASF
+255 LVEIASF

-268 EVSQAL
+268 ELSEAL
-274 KSANYSSGVIIDLR
+274 KSANYKSGVIIDLR
-288 NNSGGLVEEAVDV
+288 NNSGGLVEEAVAV
-301 AELFI
+301 AEQFI
-306 GNGIIVSYKVNESEK
+306 GSGIIVSYKVNESEK

-335 VVVINRNTASSAE
+335 VVIINRNTASSAE

-422 VLGGLASFISK
+422 VLGGLASFSSK

>member
-1 MPVNQVG
+1 M
-8 EFLVSEKKKSPAS
+8 SEKKKSPAS
-21 KRAVIGGRAKKS
+21 KRAVIGGRARK
-33 DASSIKTRTRNEV
+33 
-46 EAPIQV
+46 
-52 DSYSRVYSQGKIIT
+52 
-66 PDLLRKSAIALL
+66 PDLTATRSKIVSEVKPSNVIDSPEAINRRQRLTNPDQLRKAVLAIL

-85 IGIQVGESRNASSVD
+85 IGIQVGESRSSSSVD
-100 EAIRSVVESSA
+100 EAIKSVVESSA
-111 REIDRDALE
+111 KDIDRDVLE

-137 YFPREALDIFES
+137 YFPREALETFEA

-161 LSKSRGGIIK
+161 LSKSRGGVIK
-171 ISSIQEGSPAEKSDL
+171 ITSIQEGSPAANSDL

-192 LEVNGTQVS
+192 VEVNGTQVT
-201 GASLASTIALLRAD
+201 GASLASTIALIRAD
-215 IGKGVDLVVTR
+215 IGKRVDLLVVR
-226 DEKKIL
+226 NEQRIL
-232 ATIKPGKVR
+232 ASIKTGKVQ

-255 LIEIASF
+255 LVEIASF
-262 ISGTAS
+262 ISGTAN
-268 EVSQAL
+268 EVSEAL
-274 KSANYSSGVIIDLR
+274 KSANYKSGVIIDLR
-288 NNSGGLVEEAVDV
+288 NNSGGLVEEAVAV
-301 AELFI
+301 AEQFI
-306 GNGIIVSYKVNESEK
+306 GSGIIVSYKVNESEK

-335 VVVINRNTASSAE
+335 VVIINRNTASSAE

>member
-1 MPVNQVG
+1 M
-8 EFLVSEKKKSPAS
+8 SDKKKSPAS
-21 KRAVIGGRAKKS
+21 KRAVIGGRTRKLDS
-33 DASSIKTRTRNEV
+33 VPPKTKTISEV
-46 EAPIQV
+46 DLSKVV
-52 DSYSRVYSQGKIIT
+52 DSPRTSDNQQKAT
-66 PDLLRKSAIALL
+66 NPDLLRKTLIAIL

-85 IGIQVGESRNASSVD
+85 IGIQVGESRNSSSVD

-111 REIDRDALE
+111 KEIDRDVLE

-137 YFPREALDIFES
+137 YFPREALEIFEA

-161 LSKSRGGIIK
+161 LSKSRGGVIR
-171 ISSIQEGSPAEKSDL
+171 ISSIQEGSPAAKSDL

-192 LEVNGTQVS
+192 LEVNGTQVT
-201 GASLASTIALLRAD
+201 GASLASTVALIRAD
-215 IGKGVDLVVTR
+215 IGDRVDLLVAR
-226 DEKKIL
+226 AEKKIL
-232 ATIKPGKVR
+232 ATIKAGKVQ
-241 AKSVELTQVSSSVA
+241 AKSVELTQVTSSVA
-255 LIEIASF
+255 LLEIASF
-262 ISGTAS
+262 ISGTAI
-268 EVSQAL
+268 EVSRVLQ
-274 KSANYSSGVIIDLR
+274 SANYASGVIIDLR
-288 NNSGGLVEEAVDV
+288 NNSGGLLQEAVDV

-321 VFRAVNSNPIKVPV
+321 VFRATNSNPIKVPV
-335 VVVINRNTASSAE
+335 VVIINLNTASSAE

-410 VAPAEIGLKSLQ
+410 VTPAEIGLKSLQ

-433 D
+433 E